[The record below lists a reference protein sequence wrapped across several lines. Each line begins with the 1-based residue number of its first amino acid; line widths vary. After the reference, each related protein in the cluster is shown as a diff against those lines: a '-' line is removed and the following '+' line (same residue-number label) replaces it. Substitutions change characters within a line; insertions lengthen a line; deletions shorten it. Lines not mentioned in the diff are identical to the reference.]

1 MLNIKIKYLLDL
13 PLDVILVTELVFF
26 FRNSGDLITVSKL
39 SKS

>member
-13 PLDVILVTELVFF
+13 SLDVILVTELVYF
-26 FRNSGDLITVSKL
+26 FRNNGDLITMSKL